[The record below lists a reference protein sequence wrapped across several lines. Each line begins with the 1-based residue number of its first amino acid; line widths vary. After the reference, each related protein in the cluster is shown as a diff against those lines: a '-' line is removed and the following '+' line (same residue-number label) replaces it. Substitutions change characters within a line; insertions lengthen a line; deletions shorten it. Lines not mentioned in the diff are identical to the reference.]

1 MSQNDFKQ
9 AKIQKLCSRPTHEV
23 RAANW
28 NGWFCSHFVRVFS
41 CLFIYIYIQLFVLFI
56 QKFVKLLIYLSIYLY
71 LQLFN
76 RYSYISL
83 TLIYFASFAPVNSHL
98 FLVYCY
104 LFLSI
109 SDIYFIYF
117 ASCHHIFFVFLLSRF
132 LVTCLFDLYCLLFL
146 LVCFRV
152 CLSFSCL
159 LFLFPFFC

>member
-109 SDIYFIYF
+109 SDFHLFCVLPSYILCILTFKVSCYLFVWFILPAFF
-117 ASCHHIFFVFLLSRF
+117 ASLLS
-132 LVTCLFDLYCLLFL
+132 CLFII
-146 LVCFRV
+146 
-152 CLSFSCL
+152 
-159 LFLFPFFC
+159 FLFAFLISFFC